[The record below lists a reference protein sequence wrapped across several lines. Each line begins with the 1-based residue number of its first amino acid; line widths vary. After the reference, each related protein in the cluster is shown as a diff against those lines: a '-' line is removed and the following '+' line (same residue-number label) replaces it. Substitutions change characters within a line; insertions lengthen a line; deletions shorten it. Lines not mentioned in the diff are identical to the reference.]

1 MSMLIWDYFE
11 VFSSVSQESP
21 PTPHPPRPILAV
33 CILGLCLNRVHL
45 ELF

>member
-21 PTPHPPRPILAV
+21 PPTPPRPILAV